1 MPSIQLN
8 NTSKRFK
15 TDAGWVDALAP
26 IRLQVKAGE
35 FVCIVGPSGCGKSTL
50 FNLIAGLEKPQ
61 TGLVKVDGKL
71 GFMFQ
76 ESALFPWLTVAENI
90 AFGLKLQKLNKSA
103 IAKKVDEYLHLV
115 HLDSFGGS
123 YPHELSG
130 GMKQRAALARTLILE
145 PDILLMDE
153 PFAALDAQTR
163 GLLQEQVQTIWQ
175 ETGKTIV
182 FITHDVRE
190 AIFLGSR
197 VIVFTARPGKIKS
210 EHSITVPRPRQLFDP
225 TLDELGKTI
234 AASLREEI

>member
-15 TDAGWVDALAP
+15 SDTGWVDALAP
-26 IRLQVKAGE
+26 IQLSVAAGE
-35 FVCIVGPSGCGKSTL
+35 FICIVGPSGCGKSTL

-61 TGLVKVDGKL
+61 TGSVKVDGKL

-90 AFGLKLQKLNKSA
+90 GFGLKLQKLNKNT
-103 IAKKVDEYLHLV
+103 IAKKVTEYLQLV
-115 HLDSFGGS
+115 HLEAFGNA

-163 GLLQEQVQTIWQ
+163 ELLQEQVQTIWQ
-175 ETGKTIV
+175 QTGKTVV

-225 TLDELGKTI
+225 TLEELGKTI
-234 AASLREEI
+234 AQSLRAEI